1 MSHQLTFADSEFS
14 TKRRQTRKEIFL
26 SRMEQ
31 ILPWQNMVEVIE
43 PFYPKAGNGRRPYPL
58 ETMLRIHCMQHWY
71 NLSDGAMEDALY
83 EIASMRLF
91 ARLSLDSAL
100 PDRTTIMNFRHLL
113 EQHQLAFADSEFS
126 TKRRQ
131 TRKEIF
137 LSRMEQILP
146 WQNMGEVIEPFY
158 PKAGNG
164 RRPYPL
170 ETMLRIHCMQHW
182 YNLSDGAM
190 EDALYEIAS
199 MRLFARLSLDSALPD
214 RTTIMN
220 FRHLLEQHQLARQL

>member
-113 EQHQLAFADSEFS
+113 EQHQLARQLFKTINRWLAEAGSDPKRDFPLPHGADSAMAKHGGS
-126 TKRRQ
+126 HRAV
-131 TRKEIF
+131 
-137 LSRMEQILP
+137 LSQGGQWP
-146 WQNMGEVIEPFY
+146 
-158 PKAGNG
+158 
-164 RRPYPL
+164 
-170 ETMLRIHCMQHW
+170 
-182 YNLSDGAM
+182 
-190 EDALYEIAS
+190 
-199 MRLFARLSLDSALPD
+199 
-214 RTTIMN
+214 
-220 FRHLLEQHQLARQL
+220 